1 MKDYYTTR
9 DEVVEG
15 AKKLFEQI
23 KFGKIKVKIFKEY
36 ALADA
41 KQAHIDLESRKIN
54 GPAIFTI

>member
-1 MKDYYTTR
+1 MKDYYTNR
-9 DEVVEG
+9 SEVVEG
-15 AKKLFEQI
+15 SEKLFEQI

-54 GPAIFTI
+54 GPAIFLV